1 MGQFLSIITI
11 ILLWIISFVEPS
23 GWAQLIH
30 LPDKINITICAF
42 ASIYFIANY
51 KKRLPISQWL
61 LVGIILTLVIIP
73 YAVSD
78 TWQGASYAVA
88 FLTVYII
95 SQCRITE
102 AVIKYTALAIAGLGL
117 CILYIYVYGNILSG
131 WNDNAISIVGLFSF
145 LYFSIFLISRRKGK
159 SFWYWNIVTLLYL
172 NLLFKTDCRSGMLFS
187 MIAVTG
193 IYFARRTRLLLSR
206 KNIRLILL
214 NFPLIISLIVIGIA
228 ASSYFPALER
238 WSWQNLDKGIFN
250 GRNELWD
257 YAYQQLEKSY
267 YIGTGKFMIN
277 YHNSG
282 VAALSVFGILGYICW
297 IKFFSKCLSYLKT
310 HISDQ
315 IIFGC
320 MLAFLLIFMQQSFDL
335 GFIAECPNLLPYT
348 ILGIGLGRARMLK
361 H

>member
-23 GWAQLIH
+23 GWAKLLH
-30 LPDKINITICAF
+30 LPEKINIIIGALSAIGFF
-42 ASIYFIANY
+42 AHY

-61 LVGIILTLVIIP
+61 FAGIILTLIIIP
-73 YAVSD
+73 YVVSD
-78 TWQGASYAVA
+78 TWQGASYSIAL
-88 FLTVYII
+88 LTVYIT
-95 SQCRITE
+95 SLCRVTDT
-102 AVIKYTALAIAGLGL
+102 VIKYTALIIAGLGL
-117 CILYIYVYGNILSG
+117 SVLFIYVYGSVLSG

-145 LYFSIFLISRRKGK
+145 LYFSIFLISRRKGT
-159 SFWYWNIVTLLYL
+159 SFWLWNMVTLVYLYL
-172 NLLFKTDCRSGMLFS
+172 LFQTDCRSGMLFS
-187 MIAVTG
+187 IIAVFG
-193 IYFARRTRLLLSR
+193 IYFAQRTRRLLSKR
-206 KNIRLILL
+206 NVRLIIL
-214 NFPLIISLIVIGIA
+214 NMPLIISLIVIGIA
-228 ASSYFPALER
+228 ASPYFPALDR

-250 GRNELWD
+250 ARNELWE

-282 VAALSVFGILGYICW
+282 VAALSVFGILGYTCW
-297 IKFFSKCLSYLKT
+297 IKFFSKCLSHIRAY
-310 HISDQ
+310 ISDK

-335 GFIAECPNLLPYT
+335 GFIAEYPNLLPYT

-361 H
+361 Q